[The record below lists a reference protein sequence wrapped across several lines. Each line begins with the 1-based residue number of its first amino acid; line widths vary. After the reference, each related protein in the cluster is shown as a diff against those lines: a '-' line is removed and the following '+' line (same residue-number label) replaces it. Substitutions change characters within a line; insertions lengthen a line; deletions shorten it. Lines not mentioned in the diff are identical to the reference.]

1 MLELKNEITRD
12 EFVEVGHQTICY
24 IASALAFSRWEVLG
38 KGDPLVALL
47 VATNCVYRFTLSR
60 SKNNAFGFIKTIDQA
75 DTMEWVLSDHIDGYI
90 RDFHDVSS
98 RHINS
103 KTQFV
108 NSFDWAPLN
117 FGSSDW
123 IPVSHA
129 YNFGFLFKTTS
140 DEVIRVQRQYRM
152 KLGRG
157 ALSPGAKVVDKY
169 TSAILDVYF
178 SSGIYSIESIMIL
191 EAATKSI

>member
-1 MLELKNEITRD
+1 
-12 EFVEVGHQTICY
+12 
-24 IASALAFSRWEVLG
+24 
-38 KGDPLVALL
+38 
-47 VATNCVYRFTLSR
+47 
-60 SKNNAFGFIKTIDQA
+60 
-75 DTMEWVLSDHIDGYI
+75 MEWVLSDYIDGYI

-108 NSFDWAPLN
+108 NPFDWAPLN

-140 DEVIRVQRQYRM
+140 DEVIRVQRQYKM

-157 ALSPGAKVVDKY
+157 ALSPGAKV
-169 TSAILDVYF
+169 TSAILDVDF
-178 SSGIYSIESIMIL
+178 SLLGHLFYRVHYEIGG
-191 EAATKSI
+191 KVG